1 MLNKLMAATGIIVLI
16 FGLVMIALP
25 VARIPLLDANR
36 TILAET
42 AKESYCAGSTYM
54 KTAGAGQ
61 KDIAAECREESSK
74 IDDIDYTVVVDDF
87 CRGAIDGGLRMLQND
102 CTSIVYDRTFWP
114 TMDGAI
120 TNEWNRRFP
129 YPGDLLVVNKEQGRT
144 GDRTGPERE
153 GMMRP

>member
-1 MLNKLMAATGIIVLI
+1 MLNKFMAAAGIIVLV

-36 TILAET
+36 TILAES
-42 AKESYCAGSTYM
+42 AKESYCAGVTYM

-74 IDDIDYTVVVDDF
+74 TDKIDYTVVVDEF
-87 CRGAIDGGLRMLQND
+87 CRGAIAGGLRMLQKD

-120 TNEWNRRFP
+120 TNEWNRKFP
-129 YPGDLLVVNKEQGRT
+129 YPGNLLVVDNESSGRT

-153 GMMRP
+153 GLTR